1 MFHEKIFPYMKAFE
15 GSDGKIYYI
24 TYYADGHTDFHIEH
38 CPGKEIIDFCE
49 LDLSEYENKLYEF
62 KNMEYSFLN
71 YEALKNYAWGIA
83 DILKEKHPQ
92 AYFFTSHNLSNI
104 LSRPITEEESNSKE
118 LLDRIYRQDIE
129 DSRNIL
135 EEVIILY
142 EIFREAIKLCLDKE
156 NLKSRHISEKLIGFL
171 YKYPQFNDFVL
182 QSGYALMP
190 NIDGRLDYETVK
202 AMNENNITDTG
213 ERLRIM
219 HKDGK
224 TLSLMNYSNIEKLS
238 EFFYY
243 EFMQIMK
250 SGRRIKVCKNCGK
263 YFVLKDN
270 RGREYCDR
278 IFKGDKTCRDIG
290 AAVKY
295 KSSLEDVYL
304 KTALGVYN
312 KMYSRMSR
320 ALDKLPDSKSEKNLT
335 EEEFNKWSKIYSKA
349 KKEYISKAITGDELL
364 KIINTEK

>member
-1 MFHEKIFPYMKAFE
+1 M
-15 GSDGKIYYI
+15 
-24 TYYADGHTDFHIEH
+24 
-38 CPGKEIIDFCE
+38 
-49 LDLSEYENKLYEF
+49 LDK
-62 KNMEYSFLN
+62 
-71 YEALKNYAWGIA
+71 
-83 DILKEKHPQ
+83 
-92 AYFFTSHNLSNI
+92 
-104 LSRPITEEESNSKE
+104 
-118 LLDRIYRQDIE
+118 IYRQDIE

-135 EEVIILY
+135 EEVVILY

-156 NLKSRHISEKLIGFL
+156 NSKSRHISEKLIGFL

-202 AMNENNITDTG
+202 AINENNITDTR

-224 TLSLMNYSNIEKLS
+224 TLSLMNYSIIEKLS

-304 KTALGVYN
+304 KTALGIYN

-320 ALDKLPDSKSEKNLT
+320 ALDKLPDSKSEVSLFTAGQILT
-335 EEEFNKWSKIYSKA
+335 VYLRF
-349 KKEYISKAITGDELL
+349 
-364 KIINTEK
+364 